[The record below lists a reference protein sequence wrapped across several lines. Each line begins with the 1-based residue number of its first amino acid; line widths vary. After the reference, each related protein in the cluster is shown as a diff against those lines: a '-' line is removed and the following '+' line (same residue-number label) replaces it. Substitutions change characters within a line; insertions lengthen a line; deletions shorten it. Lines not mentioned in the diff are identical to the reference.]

1 MTSVEVINFIDTFIR
16 CFPEKKNPIFPW
28 LVTEYM
34 SPVSED
40 VLEGDKGLCQDVEFI
55 DSWVDAVKTRAMI
68 GNPLTICHNK
78 EESSID
84 LKRLPVCRSHCLPR
98 ENMDELLS
106 FKLYEEL
113 NSISCHKSLLCLH
126 LHTCH
131 PWQHMVLLSCRHDEK
146 NICTAH
152 KTTVDICVSHL
163 CHLLKQAVSILVV
176 RNGSFGV
183 QD

>member
-1 MTSVEVINFIDTFIR
+1 
-16 CFPEKKNPIFPW
+16 
-28 LVTEYM
+28 
-34 SPVSED
+34 
-40 VLEGDKGLCQDVEFI
+40 
-55 DSWVDAVKTRAMI
+55 MI

-84 LKRLPVCRSHCLPR
+84 LKRLPVCCSHCLPR
-98 ENMDELLS
+98 ENLDELLS

-113 NSISCHKSLLCLH
+113 NSISCHKPLLCLH

-131 PWQHMVLLSCRHDEK
+131 PWQHMVLFSCRHDEK

-163 CHLLKQAVSILVV
+163 CHLLKQAVSIMVV
-176 RNGSFGV
+176 SNGSFCCPGLDDYYHANV
-183 QD
+183 SLFAEVHQSHTKIGKLQSLVIIQDTV